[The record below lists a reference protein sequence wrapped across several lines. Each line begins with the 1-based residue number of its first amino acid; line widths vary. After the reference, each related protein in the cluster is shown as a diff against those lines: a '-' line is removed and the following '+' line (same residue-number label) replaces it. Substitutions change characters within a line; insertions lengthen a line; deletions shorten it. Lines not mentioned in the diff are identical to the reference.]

1 MNENISAAETL
12 FSAAHPDIKK
22 ITNISALILSLLFCA
37 VGLCLLFFSSKVE
50 DSSSASGPVLL
61 VGGIAFLVAGGIRLM
76 IRKRSLIYVPTGS
89 LVKKGSCFFD
99 AGDLSVLGRLLE
111 EKTFDGKAE
120 VLPKKDGGVRM
131 DYMVSQDGNFAAVQ
145 LLKYVP
151 YAYEPASSVLH
162 YTGEEASAFV
172 NALRVGRF

>member
-1 MNENISAAETL
+1 MNQNISAAETL

-99 AGDLSVLGRLLE
+99 AGDLSRVVGS
-111 EKTFDGKAE
+111 T
-120 VLPKKDGGVRM
+120 GG
-131 DYMVSQDGNFAAVQ
+131 FATAGAPQ
-145 LLKYVP
+145 P
-151 YAYEPASSVLH
+151 EPVGSVTTRSSSSRQKVKPRP
-162 YTGEEASAFV
+162 
-172 NALRVGRF
+172 N

>member
-1 MNENISAAETL
+1 MQRKTWALVPLIMTSVMVMADGGDKTRGIGKYPGRKTEACIPERAASNAYGNQAWMRT
-12 FSAAHPDIKK
+12 AWA
-22 ITNISALILSLLFCA
+22 
-37 VGLCLLFFSSKVE
+37 
-50 DSSSASGPVLL
+50 SSSIDYNLTAQLVTDGITTVREPARVRVLTSD
-61 VGGIAFLVAGGIRLM
+61 GEQ
-76 IRKRSLIYVPTGS
+76 
-89 LVKKGSCFFD
+89 
-99 AGDLSVLGRLLE
+99 DLRDK

>member
-1 MNENISAAETL
+1 
-12 FSAAHPDIKK
+12 
-22 ITNISALILSLLFCA
+22 
-37 VGLCLLFFSSKVE
+37 
-50 DSSSASGPVLL
+50 
-61 VGGIAFLVAGGIRLM
+61 
-76 IRKRSLIYVPTGS
+76 
-89 LVKKGSCFFD
+89 
-99 AGDLSVLGRLLE
+99 
-111 EKTFDGKAE
+111 
-120 VLPKKDGGVRM
+120 M

>member
-1 MNENISAAETL
+1 MNQNISAAETL

-76 IRKRSLIYVPTGS
+76 IRKKESDIRSDRQFGEKRFLFLRCGRPLCIGAV
-89 LVKKGSCFFD
+89 
-99 AGDLSVLGRLLE
+99 AG
-111 EKTFDGKAE
+111 
-120 VLPKKDGGVRM
+120 
-131 DYMVSQDGNFAAVQ
+131 
-145 LLKYVP
+145 
-151 YAYEPASSVLH
+151 
-162 YTGEEASAFV
+162 GEDF
-172 NALRVGRF
+172 

>member
-1 MNENISAAETL
+1 MIS
-12 FSAAHPDIKK
+12 
-22 ITNISALILSLLFCA
+22 
-37 VGLCLLFFSSKVE
+37 
-50 DSSSASGPVLL
+50 
-61 VGGIAFLVAGGIRLM
+61 
-76 IRKRSLIYVPTGS
+76 KRSLIYVPTGS

>member
-1 MNENISAAETL
+1 MNQNISAAETL

-22 ITNISALILSLLFCA
+22 ITNISALILSLLFFSFF
-37 VGLCLLFFSSKVE
+37 LCLLFFSSKVE

-99 AGDLSVLGRLLE
+99 AGDLSVLRRMLE

-151 YAYEPASSVLH
+151 YAYEPASSVFH

>member
-1 MNENISAAETL
+1 MNQNISAAETL

-89 LVKKGSCFFD
+89 LVKKKVLVFFD
-99 AGDLSVLGRLLE
+99 AGDLSDWGGCWRRRL
-111 EKTFDGKAE
+111 FDGKAE

-131 DYMVSQDGNFAAVQ
+131 DYMGFRRTVNFRCRPVAEVMF
-145 LLKYVP
+145 LTLTNRHLP
-151 YAYEPASSVLH
+151 YSIIREKRPALS
-162 YTGEEASAFV
+162 
-172 NALRVGRF
+172 